1 VSHAAARIH
10 PAGRNRMTMQ
20 VLHDIRLTKN
30 QRASHELTNKSI
42 KPEKPNLEMVVKF
55 AGLWTHDV
63 ADPAFAQ

>member
-1 VSHAAARIH
+1 
-10 PAGRNRMTMQ
+10 MTMQ